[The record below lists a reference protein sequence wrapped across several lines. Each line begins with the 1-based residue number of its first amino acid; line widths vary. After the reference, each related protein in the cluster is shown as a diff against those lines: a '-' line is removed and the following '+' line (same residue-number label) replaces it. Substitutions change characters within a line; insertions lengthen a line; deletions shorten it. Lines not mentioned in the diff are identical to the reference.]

1 MNRRPAFY
9 RHRRHA
15 GMVLPTVLVMLLILT
30 VASLVMVEQISSQT
44 RMAGNAAASQ
54 QSLQV
59 AEATLRNAIGLLVTG
74 TYKETDFRANAKGLY
89 FYRPSDYSKTAL
101 PHWSNA
107 ADWATAQAQAKID
120 SVNDATTERKFMIEQ
135 LPQVQSPGGSKQTPY
150 RITARVVGQDG
161 HAVVMLQ
168 TIYKL

>member
-1 MNRRPAFY
+1 
-9 RHRRHA
+9 
-15 GMVLPTVLVMLLILT
+15 MVLPTVLVMLLILT

-59 AEATLRNAIGLLVTG
+59 AEATLRAAVNQLN
-74 TYKETDFRANAKGLY
+74 TYSEAQFRADAGGLY
-89 FYRPSDYSKTAL
+89 FYRPSDYSKTT
-101 PHWSNA
+101 PPPWNTP
-107 ADWATAQAQAKID
+107 ADWATAISQPKID
-120 SVNDATTERKFMIEQ
+120 NDDATTERKFMIEQ